1 MKVILNFFN
10 LLDSEQRLSITNVAV
25 LVVLVKLAISPSAS
39 ITEAGML
46 LITIGNYAHKRVTN
60 QNNQTPE
67 EDTLT
72 PQVTDMQK
80 KLEDM
85 ATKVSGLAMSAGIKK
100 MGS

>member
-1 MKVILNFFN
+1 MKAILNFFN

-25 LVVLVKLAISPSAS
+25 LVVLVKLALSPSAS

-46 LITIGNYAHKRVTN
+46 LATLANYAHKRVTN

-72 PQVTDMQK
+72 PQVNDMQK

-100 MGS
+100 MGG